1 MIRILCFICLILP
14 QLAWADD
21 SILQQLQTKAG
32 EIQSISSDFIQE
44 KHLSM
49 FDETLV
55 SEGKFAFER
64 PGSLRWEYVAPFK
77 AGFLLMNGTGTEWDE
92 ASGTER
98 PFTLQSS
105 PAMSMVASQI
115 MAWTTFD
122 IPWLQSRYEIK
133 QIASSP
139 IVLELRPRSEIAKE
153 FLAHLMVSFATD
165 NCTVSSLE
173 LHETDGDFT
182 QIRFK
187 DAQINTPIPETTF
200 TTVR

>member
-1 MIRILCFICLILP
+1 MIRLLCILFLLLP
-14 QLAWADD
+14 QLALANDVT
-21 SILQQLQTKAG
+21 LQELQSRAG
-32 EIQSISSDFIQE
+32 EIQSISSRFIQE

-55 SEGKFAFER
+55 SEGKFAFQR
-64 PGSLRWEYVAPFK
+64 PGRLRWEYTAPFR
-77 AGFLLMNGTGTEWDE
+77 AGFLLSEGTGTEWDE

-98 PFTLQSS
+98 PFTLESS

-122 IPWLQSRYEIK
+122 ISWLQSRYEIK
-133 QIASSP
+133 QIDSAP
-139 IVLELRPRSEIAKE
+139 VVLELRPRSEIAKE
-153 FLAHLMVSFATD
+153 FLAHLVVSFASD
-165 NCTVSSLE
+165 NNTVSSLE

-182 QIRFK
+182 RIRFNN
-187 DAQINTPIPETTF
+187 AQINTPIPSKTF

>member
-1 MIRILCFICLILP
+1 MIRLLCILFLILP
-14 QLAWADD
+14 QLALADD
-21 SILQQLQTKAG
+21 AIMHELQSKAG
-32 EIQSISSDFIQE
+32 RIQSISSSFVQE

-49 FDETLV
+49 FDEVLV
-55 SEGKFAFER
+55 SEGEFTFQR
-64 PGSLRWEYVAPFK
+64 PGGLRWEYTVPFR
-77 AGFLLMNGTGTEWDE
+77 AGFLLTEGAGTEWDE

-98 PFTLQSS
+98 PFTLKSS

-133 QIASSP
+133 RVKTEPVI
-139 IVLELRPRSEIAKE
+139 LELRPRSEIAKE
-153 FLAHLMVSFATD
+153 FLAHLVVSFTHD
-165 NCTVSSLE
+165 NSTVSSLE

-182 QIRFK
+182 RIRFK
-187 DAQINTPIPETTF
+187 DAQINTPIPPKTF